1 MTWTDPFAPMAS
13 RTQDLHVRECNLR
26 KRKTDQNFRL
36 WPPRRR
42 RTRPSAT
49 RLPPAMEGQ
58 PPDDLDAPAMDVPLA
73 QDVAEGAMGSALG
86 ALAAPIP
93 SLAAP
98 DAMAIWIARIIP
110 TAGHCDRPSEV
121 SAAHRSSSVN
131 TVQSSC
137 LPGTAAAAACLPA
150 CQGGEHP
157 GVRMSTYQQ
166 PWHGSRT
173 YQRQSTEQHGS
184 RTYERHGKTSGGQ
197 KVH

>member
-1 MTWTDPFAPMAS
+1 MYIHVFVTWTDPFAPVTS
-13 RTQDLHVRECNLR
+13 RTRDLHVRECNLR

-86 ALAAPIP
+86 ALAEPIP
-93 SLAAP
+93 SLAARTLAWP
-98 DAMAIWIARIIP
+98 RPTPWPWIARIP

-137 LPGTAAAAACLPA
+137 LPGAAVAVACLPA
-150 CQGGEHP
+150 C
-157 GVRMSTYQQ
+157 
-166 PWHGSRT
+166 
-173 YQRQSTEQHGS
+173 
-184 RTYERHGKTSGGQ
+184 
-197 KVH
+197 